1 LPSVDREFHFD
12 VAPFKLSGTVYGTLL
27 NQRSA
32 LAAVAQE
39 MVRPPYN
46 APPRAPVLYVKPR
59 NTLARCGDPVEVPPA
74 ASGSGTGELEAAA
87 CLGIVIGRTAC
98 NVPEEACLDYVAGY
112 LIVNDVSVPHPN
124 YYRPSIRYKARD
136 GFCPLGPR
144 VAARAEVVDPD
155 AITIRTYIDGTLMQT
170 MSTADSIRSV
180 ARLLCD
186 VSEFM
191 TLAPGDVLAAGAAA
205 PAPRVRAGQ
214 VVSIEA
220 GALGTLTNP
229 FVAQAA

>member
-1 LPSVDREFHFD
+1 MPAAGREFHFD

-27 NQRSA
+27 NHRSA
-32 LAAVAQE
+32 LAAVAAE
-39 MVRPPYN
+39 MGRPPYN

-59 NTLARCGDPVEVPPA
+59 NTLARCGDPVEVPAA
-74 ASGSGTGELEAAA
+74 ASGHDAGEVEVAA

-98 NVPEEACLDYVAGY
+98 NVPEAAGLDYVAGY
-112 LIVNDVSVPHPN
+112 LIVNDVSIPHPN

-144 VAARAEVVDPD
+144 VAARAEVADPN
-155 AITIRTYIDGTLMQT
+155 ALTIRTYIDGILVQT

-180 ARLLCD
+180 ARLLSD

-220 GALGTLTNP
+220 GVLGTLTNP

>member
-1 LPSVDREFHFD
+1 MPSAGCEFHFD

-27 NQRSA
+27 NHRSA

-39 MVRPPYN
+39 MGRPPYN

-59 NTLARCGDPVEVPPA
+59 NTLARCGDPVEVPRPGA
-74 ASGSGTGELEAAA
+74 AELEVGA

-98 NVPEEACLDYVAGY
+98 NVPEAAGLDYVAGY
-112 LIVNDVSVPHPN
+112 LIVNDVSIPHPN

-144 VAARAEVVDPD
+144 VAARAEVADPN
-155 AITIRTYIDGTLMQT
+155 ALTIRTYIDGTLMQT
-170 MSTADSIRSV
+170 MSTADLIRSV
-180 ARLLCD
+180 ARLLSD

-220 GALGTLTNP
+220 GVLGTLTNP